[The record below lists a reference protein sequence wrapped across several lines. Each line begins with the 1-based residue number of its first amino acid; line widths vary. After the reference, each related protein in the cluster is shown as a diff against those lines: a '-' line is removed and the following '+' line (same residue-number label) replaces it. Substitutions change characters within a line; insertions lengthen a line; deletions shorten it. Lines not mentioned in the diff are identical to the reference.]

1 MAASLSLWAME
12 PSKVQPAE
20 PGRGNSQRAF
30 TTLRRRDRLL
40 TLALLATTALSGCA
54 LVGAPSPAD
63 PPAKKNLSASP
74 PSVSFGNVNVGSRA
88 TQTVTWT
95 NTGNGNVTISQV
107 GVSGPGFSTG
117 PFTVP
122 QNLAPGQSVQM
133 SVVFAPTSAGSVTG
147 SITVVTNAANSSY
160 TLTLSGTGVATTL
173 QLSASPTSLSFGNM
187 NVGGTSSQNINLTN
201 TGTSNVALS
210 QVGVSGAGFS
220 IGPFTVPQT
229 LTPGQTT
236 TVTVVFAPTSGG
248 SVTGSVSVVSNA
260 TNSPATVTL
269 SGTGVV
275 VTLQL
280 SANPTSLS
288 FGTVNVG
295 TSSSQ
300 NVILTNVGNSS
311 VTISQVS
318 ISGAGFSASGL
329 TLPLTLAASQTA
341 TLSVTFAPT
350 AAGSVTGSVSVV
362 SNATNSPL
370 TLALSGTGFVP
381 TFLLS
386 ASPTS
391 LSFGNVTVGTSS
403 TQTVALTNS
412 GNSSVTISQVNVS
425 GAGFSAS
432 GLTLPLTLT
441 AGQSTALSVQFAP
454 SAGGSVTG
462 SLSVA
467 SNATNSPATVTLSGS
482 GVVATF
488 LLSASPTSLS
498 FGNILLGSSST
509 QTVAL
514 TNSGNSSVTISQVN
528 VSGAGFSA
536 SGSTL
541 PLTLAAGQG
550 TSLSVLFAPTVAGS
564 VTGSLSVASNATNSP
579 AVTTLSGSG
588 VQPIAHSVTLSWT
601 ASTSVVVGYN
611 VYRGT
616 TSGGPYAKLNTSLVS
631 ILSYIDSA
639 VQSGQTYFYVAT
651 AVDSNGNEST
661 FSNEVSA
668 TIPIP

>member
-1 MAASLSLWAME
+1 ME

-20 PGRGNSQRAF
+20 PGRGNSQSAF

-40 TLALLATTALSGCA
+40 TLALLATTALAGCA

-74 PSVSFGNVNVGSRA
+74 PSASFGNVNVGSRA

-107 GVSGPGFSTG
+107 GVSGPGFS
-117 PFTVP
+117 
-122 QNLAPGQSVQM
+122 
-133 SVVFAPTSAGSVTG
+133 
-147 SITVVTNAANSSY
+147 
-160 TLTLSGTGVATTL
+160 
-173 QLSASPTSLSFGNM
+173 
-187 NVGGTSSQNINLTN
+187 
-201 TGTSNVALS
+201 
-210 QVGVSGAGFS
+210 

-236 TVTVVFAPTSGG
+236 TVTVVFAPTTGG
-248 SVTGSVSVVSNA
+248 SVTGSVSVASNA

-275 VTLQL
+275 VTFQL

-311 VTISQVS
+311 VM
-318 ISGAGFSASGL
+318 
-329 TLPLTLAASQTA
+329 
-341 TLSVTFAPT
+341 
-350 AAGSVTGSVSVV
+350 
-362 SNATNSPL
+362 
-370 TLALSGTGFVP
+370 
-381 TFLLS
+381 
-386 ASPTS
+386 
-391 LSFGNVTVGTSS
+391 
-403 TQTVALTNS
+403 
-412 GNSSVTISQVNVS
+412 ISQVNIS

-454 SAGGSVTG
+454 AAGGSVTG
-462 SLSVA
+462 SVSVA

-509 QTVAL
+509 QTVTL

-536 SGSTL
+536 SGLTL

-564 VTGSLSVASNATNSP
+564 VTGSLSVVSNATNSP

-639 VQSGQTYFYVAT
+639 VLSGQTYFYVAT
-651 AVDSNGNEST
+651 AVDSDSLEST
-661 FSNEVSA
+661 FSNEVLA